1 MGGPGLLAGN
11 GQVHRTCTGMRA
23 GSAQQVAAA
32 LQAEPFASFSLA
44 LQACCVVTAP
54 CGNACLFRVCC
65 FRSAC
70 FAFVASGVPVFLCVL
85 QEEEDQ
91 EDTESL
97 ADGYASVASGLASS
111 LPSGIETPAEI
122 DLRKTSE
129 GGCCCAWLWRAR
141 NFSAMMQAR

>member
-1 MGGPGLLAGN
+1 M
-11 GQVHRTCTGMRA
+11 
-23 GSAQQVAAA
+23 
-32 LQAEPFASFSLA
+32 
-44 LQACCVVTAP
+44 
-54 CGNACLFRVCC
+54 VC
-65 FRSAC
+65 
-70 FAFVASGVPVFLCVL
+70 

-129 GGCCCAWLWRAR
+129 GEFQRGSSQHAQACQLPNQCLWVW
-141 NFSAMMQAR
+141 